1 MLLFIIV
8 AVLAAAIVMGAYQ
21 LLIQK
26 YYWGPKGPPE
36 KNEPKKGARRR

>member
-8 AVLAAAIVMGAYQ
+8 SVVAAVLAIGAYQ
-21 LLIQK
+21 LLLQK

-36 KNEPKKGARRR
+36 KNNQNKEQRGR